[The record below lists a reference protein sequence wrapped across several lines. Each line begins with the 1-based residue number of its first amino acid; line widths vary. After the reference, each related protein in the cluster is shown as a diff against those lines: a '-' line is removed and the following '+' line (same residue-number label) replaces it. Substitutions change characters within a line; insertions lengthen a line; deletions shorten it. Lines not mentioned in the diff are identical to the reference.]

1 MDIIKLR
8 AFYTVAKLKS
18 ISRAARELN
27 YTQPAIS
34 AQIRD
39 LEDTL
44 NTKLLEKEGR
54 KIHLSEAGRIMLPYA
69 ERLLR
74 DYDMIISSIP
84 KEMDPKKGF
93 LRIGASS
100 LPGVHLVPGILA
112 DFSVKNPDVYFSFV
126 IDKANRIERMIF
138 DHHIDVGFIGKKRE
152 HFGPSAFNELLIK
165 KDELVAVLS
174 SKHPYSERESI
185 SVEELSQIPL
195 IMPQRDVLT
204 RRSVE
209 ERFHQSGRSVHIAF
223 EVSNTEA
230 IKRMIGHNLGVT
242 ILPRSAVKME
252 IEAGWLR
259 AVPVTKLELYRY
271 VYLVS
276 RKSKS
281 LDPQLQAFIDFTTA
295 NVQERRV

>member
-1 MDIIKLR
+1 M
-8 AFYTVAKLKS
+8 AKLKS
-18 ISRAARELN
+18 ISKAARELN

-74 DYDMIISSIP
+74 DYAMIIASIP
-84 KEMDPKKGF
+84 KEMDPKKSF

-100 LPGVHLVPGILA
+100 LPGVHLVPNILA
-112 DFSVKNPDVYFSFV
+112 GFLKENTDVYFSF
-126 IDKANRIERMIF
+126 IIEKANRIEKMIF
-138 DHHIDVGFIGKKRE
+138 DHQIDVGFIGRKRE
-152 HFGPSAFNELLIK
+152 HSAPSAFNEILIK

-174 SKHPYSERESI
+174 AQHPLSVRESI
-185 SVEELSQIPL
+185 SVEELLQIPL

-204 RRSVE
+204 RRCVE
-209 ERFHQSGRSVHIAF
+209 ERFHQSGHSVHIAF

-242 ILPRSAVKME
+242 ILPRSAVKQE

-259 AVPVTKLELYRY
+259 AVPVAKLELYRY

-276 RKSKS
+276 RKTKS
-281 LDPQLQAFIDFTTA
+281 LDPHLQAFLDYTKA
-295 NVQERRV
+295 RVQERIV